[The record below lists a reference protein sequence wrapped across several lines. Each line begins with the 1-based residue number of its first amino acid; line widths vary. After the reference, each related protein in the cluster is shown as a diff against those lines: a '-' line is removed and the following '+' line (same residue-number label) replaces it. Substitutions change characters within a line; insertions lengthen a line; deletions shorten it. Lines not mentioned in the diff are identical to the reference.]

1 MSYKHK
7 LIQKG
12 RSDVLE
18 EKEKIKN
25 LSLTGRNKR
34 ESISIVVSKRQK
46 LISIVKQD
54 VNQISHDTYRIED
67 MKVE

>member
-1 MSYKHK
+1 MFWKRK
-7 LIQKG
+7 K
-12 RSDVLE
+12 
-18 EKEKIKN
+18 KIKN

-54 VNQISHDTYRIED
+54 VNRISRDTYHLESIEVD
-67 MKVE
+67 